1 MCSVYILPVLGPVS
15 AIYLQNHPKY
25 PLNFNVSKSINMN
38 YQWNENS
45 KNSQKLFNM
54 CTILLPIAWLYIFPN
69 IKIPS
74 KPRSWYSNLTI
85 LVKNEWR
92 FLPLRAIDS
101 ESAAESFPIHR
112 NIDPDASTMQMIPLV
127 KTPFHR
133 NNSSPINMP
142 SEIGHIPL

>member
-1 MCSVYILPVLGPVS
+1 MCSVYKLPVLGPVS

-38 YQWNENS
+38 HQWNENS
-45 KNSQKLFNM
+45 KNSQKLFSM
-54 CTILLPIAWLYIFPN
+54 CTILLPIAWLYSFPN
-69 IKIPS
+69 IKILS
-74 KPRSWYSNLTI
+74 KPRSWYSNLTV

-112 NIDPDASTMQMIPLV
+112 NIDPDTSSMQMIPLV

>member
-25 PLNFNVSKSINMN
+25 PLNFNVPKSINMN

-45 KNSQKLFNM
+45 KNSQNSFNM
-54 CTILLPIAWLYIFPN
+54 CTILLPIAWLYSFPN
-69 IKIPS
+69 IKILS

-112 NIDPDASTMQMIPLV
+112 NIDPDTSTMQMIPLV

>member
-45 KNSQKLFNM
+45 KNSQNSFNM
-54 CTILLPIAWLYIFPN
+54 CTILLPIARLYIFPN
-69 IKIPS
+69 IKILS

-112 NIDPDASTMQMIPLV
+112 NIDPDTSTMQMIPLV